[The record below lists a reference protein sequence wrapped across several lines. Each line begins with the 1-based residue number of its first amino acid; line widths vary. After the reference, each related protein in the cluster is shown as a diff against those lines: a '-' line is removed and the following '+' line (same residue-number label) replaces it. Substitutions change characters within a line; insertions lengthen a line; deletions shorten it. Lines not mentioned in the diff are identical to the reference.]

1 MRPRVLVGKGFSIA
15 REEQPEM
22 RDPLSRA
29 SRVRSPLLREICYI
43 AVLLAAML
51 LLLAYSS
58 LFAATRES
66 AAKIPNA
73 AGNLAHGH
81 AVLAVP
87 SRSPAAYPWRQR

>member
-1 MRPRVLVGKGFSIA
+1 
-15 REEQPEM
+15 M

-43 AVLLAAML
+43 AALLAAML

-58 LFAATRES
+58 IFAATRES
-66 AAKIPNA
+66 AAEIPSA
-73 AGNLAHGH
+73 TGNLAHGY

-87 SRSPAAYPWRQR
+87 SRSSAAYPSRPR